1 MGDDTLITSFIS
13 GFYGYGSH
21 MADYW
26 FVGKEEGGADSAHEI
41 VTHLEHWDRRGRKEL
56 EDLKDFQVT
65 KGNVNYFIDTPK
77 LQWTWAGLARIALA
91 VEGVEA
97 SVAEVK
103 AYQANRLGRE
113 QGNTCL
119 LELLPLPS
127 PSTGHWLYSEL
138 SSLSFL
144 DSRETYRNH
153 VVEQR
158 AEHIRGL
165 ITAHRPRAVIF
176 YSLDQWYIT
185 WWKMIAGVEFQESA
199 IDGDAFYMARDAG
212 TTFVIMKHP
221 VSFGLRNRYFQQIGE
236 FLAQRDGRAQ
246 TNG

>member
-1 MGDDTLITSFIS
+1 MLDDGLVTSFMS

-26 FVGKEEGGADSAHEI
+26 FVGIEEGGAGSPHEI
-41 VTHLEHWDRRGRKEL
+41 VTHLDHWHRRGRNEL
-56 EDLKDFQVT
+56 EDLRDFQVT
-65 KGNVNYFIDTPK
+65 KGNVQYFIDAPK
-77 LQWTWAGLARIALA
+77 LQSTWAGLARIALA

-113 QGNTCL
+113 HGNTCL

-144 DSRETYRNH
+144 GDRETYRNH
-153 VVEQR
+153 VVEHR

-165 ITAHRPRAVIF
+165 ITTHRPRSVIF
-176 YSLDQWYIT
+176 YSVNQWYIT
-185 WWKMIAGVEFQESA
+185 WWEMIAGVEFQESA
-199 IDGDAFYMARDAG
+199 MDGDAVYTARDGG
-212 TTFVIMKHP
+212 TEFVIMKHP

-236 FLAQRDGRAQ
+236 FLARRDSRPH